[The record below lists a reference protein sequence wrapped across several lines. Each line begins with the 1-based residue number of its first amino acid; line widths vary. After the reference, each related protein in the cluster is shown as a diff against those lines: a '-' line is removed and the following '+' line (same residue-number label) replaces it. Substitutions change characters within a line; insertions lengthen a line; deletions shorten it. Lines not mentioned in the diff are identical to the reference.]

1 MSRLGV
7 RPGSTQGSEGVGA
20 GCGSPGQAARVVI
33 VRTTVTATRPRAG
46 RELALLAALYVA
58 YSAARLLTDP
68 DLGAATANARD
79 LLHIEAVSGL
89 DVERWLNEGL
99 SALPV
104 LPLVAS
110 YWYSLLHYA
119 VTPAVLVWVYRAHP
133 DRYRVARNSL
143 VIGSALGIAGFA
155 LLPTAP
161 PRMLPGYVDTL
172 ASTAG
177 SGWWGSD
184 ASAPRGLGGLTNELA
199 AMPSLHVGWAL
210 WCAVVVWWCTR
221 DASNRRGV
229 RAVRLV
235 AAGYAA
241 GTTLV
246 VLATANH
253 YVLDA
258 VAGGAVLAVGAVVAS
273 ALPVRST
280 EGRSQAGQR
289 SSTRMVPSLA
299 FWSPSRADQDARVV
313 REQWGQSTTNMAGSD
328 RSGTPMMAPATD
340 TPGHRAAADALVG
353 RRVGRTISAR
363 PHDAFARGR
372 TMPSRAAARRTGR
385 MAGDD

>member
-1 MSRLGV
+1 M
-7 RPGSTQGSEGVGA
+7 
-20 GCGSPGQAARVVI
+20 
-33 VRTTVTATRPRAG
+33 RTTVTATRPRAG

-161 PRMLPGYVDTL
+161 PRMLPGYVDTP

-210 WCAVVVWWCTR
+210 WCAVVVWWCT
-221 DASNRRGV
+221 
-229 RAVRLV
+229 
-235 AAGYAA
+235 
-241 GTTLV
+241 
-246 VLATANH
+246 
-253 YVLDA
+253 
-258 VAGGAVLAVGAVVAS
+258 
-273 ALPVRST
+273 
-280 EGRSQAGQR
+280 
-289 SSTRMVPSLA
+289 
-299 FWSPSRADQDARVV
+299 
-313 REQWGQSTTNMAGSD
+313 
-328 RSGTPMMAPATD
+328 
-340 TPGHRAAADALVG
+340 
-353 RRVGRTISAR
+353 
-363 PHDAFARGR
+363 
-372 TMPSRAAARRTGR
+372 
-385 MAGDD
+385 

>member
-7 RPGSTQGSEGVGA
+7 RPGSTQGPEGVGA
-20 GCGSPGQAARVVI
+20 GCGSPGHPARVVI

-68 DLGAATANARD
+68 DLGEATANARD
-79 LLHIEAVSGL
+79 LLHVESVLGL
-89 DVERWLNEGL
+89 DVERGLNQGL

-161 PRMLPGYVDTL
+161 PRMLPGYLDTL

-184 ASAPRGLGGLTNELA
+184 ASAPRGLGALTNELA
-199 AMPSLHVGWAL
+199 AMPSLHVGWAV
-210 WCAVVVWWCTR
+210 WCAGVVLLCT
-221 DASNRRGV
+221 SRRWV
-229 RAVRLV
+229 RVLAVAYPVL
-235 AAGYAA
+235 
-241 GTTLV
+241 TTLV
-246 VLATANH
+246 VVATANH
-253 YVLDA
+253 YLLDA
-258 VAGGAVLAVGAVVAS
+258 VAGVAVIAAGAAVAVRRPARWGDPRLAVRAGGS
-273 ALPVRST
+273 AGPER
-280 EGRSQAGQR
+280 QAADGWDGQE
-289 SSTRMVPSLA
+289 
-299 FWSPSRADQDARVV
+299 D
-313 REQWGQSTTNMAGSD
+313 
-328 RSGTPMMAPATD
+328 
-340 TPGHRAAADALVG
+340 RAAA
-353 RRVGRTISAR
+353 
-363 PHDAFARGR
+363 
-372 TMPSRAAARRTGR
+372 
-385 MAGDD
+385 